1 MNPTPRLAI
10 VRPLLK
16 PAFALAVALVAL
28 ALAALPRTPR
38 PSCHCHHHHVLAP
51 TVARQRYLLAVPR
64 DAWGRPLRLVC
75 PTRHANSGWDP
86 CDVSSAGPDGIF
98 GTRDDINSWE
108 L

>member
-1 MNPTPRLAI
+1 MNPTPRLEI

-28 ALAALPRTPR
+28 ALAVLPQAPCRAR
-38 PSCHCHHHHVLAP
+38 RCRHHHVLAP
-51 TVARQRYLLAVPR
+51 TLVRQSYLLTVPH
-64 DAWGRPLRLVC
+64 DAWGHPLRLVC
-75 PTRHANSGWDP
+75 PSRHEPIGFDP
-86 CDVSSAGPDGIF
+86 CDVSSAGPDGVF